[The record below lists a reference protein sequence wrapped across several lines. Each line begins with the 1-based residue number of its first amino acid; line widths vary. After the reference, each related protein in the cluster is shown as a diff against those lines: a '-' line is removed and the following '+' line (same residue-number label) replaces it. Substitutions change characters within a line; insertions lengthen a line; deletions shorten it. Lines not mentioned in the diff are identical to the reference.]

1 MSFSRVTKFSFTD
14 CFSECNLFEKKCVIC
29 LPLNLQTYLLWMTLA
44 MIHIRR
50 FYFRSSIILSI
61 LFCKMRLKGVGKEE
75 LIAEHVQFLNQI
87 DSDETRS
94 NYLKPQGRIYCLYD
108 RGHGVLMLYIEFVGW
123 TSRFIRLW
131 PNVLFTFL
139 ML

>member
-1 MSFSRVTKFSFTD
+1 MSFSRVTKFCFTD

-61 LFCKMRLKGVGKEE
+61 FFCKMRLKNVGKEE

-94 NYLKPQGRIYCLYD
+94 NYLKPQGRIYCLHD